1 MSVEVLDTLK
11 QQAKVLS
18 AKEKFV
24 LANYLLAQAE
34 QDKKTESQNGT
45 IMDEDVRR
53 RRMEWLKANRENYGG
68 QYVILDGN
76 KLLGVAKNYPE
87 GKQIAVKAGVPDA
100 FVDYLSKPDEEGFI
114 GGW

>member
-18 AKEKFV
+18 AQEKFV
-24 LANYLLAQAE
+24 LANYLIEQAAQ
-34 QDKKTESQNGT
+34 DRKTESANGT
-45 IMDEDVRR
+45 ITDEDVRR
-53 RRMEWLKANRENYGG
+53 RRMEWLKANREKHGG
-68 QYVILDGN
+68 QYVVLDGN
-76 KLLGVAKNYPE
+76 KLIGVAKNYPE

-100 FVDYLSKPDEEGFI
+100 FVDYLSKPDEEGFM